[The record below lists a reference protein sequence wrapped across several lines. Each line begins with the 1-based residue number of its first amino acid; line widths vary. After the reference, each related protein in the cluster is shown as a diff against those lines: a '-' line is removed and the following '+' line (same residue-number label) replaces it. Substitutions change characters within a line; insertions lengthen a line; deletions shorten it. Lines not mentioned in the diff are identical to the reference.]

1 MIILPAIDIIEQ
13 KPVRLYQG
21 DYNKQEQV
29 GNNILDLAKT
39 FEKEGAQY
47 LHMVDLDGAKKGEK
61 CNQQPTCEVAASLH
75 IPVEVGGGIRSME
88 DVAYYL
94 EHGVER
100 VILGT
105 AAIEDRTFL
114 KQAIKRY
121 QAHIAVGIDCRDGYV
136 CGRGWLSE
144 SKLHY
149 LTFAKEMQALGVK
162 TIIVTDIAKDGT
174 MMGPNLEMLKKL
186 KESVSINV
194 IASGGIKDIT
204 HIQALKELGIYGA
217 ITGKAM
223 YAKTLSLPEAVA
235 LCKEE

>member
-21 DYNKQEQV
+21 DYGKQEQV
-29 GNNILDLAKT
+29 GNDILELAQM

-61 CNQQPTCEVAASLH
+61 CNQQAICEVAASLH
-75 IPVEVGGGIRSME
+75 IPIEVGGGIRNMK
-88 DVAYYL
+88 DIAYYL

-105 AAIEDRTFL
+105 AAIENRTFL
-114 KQAIKRY
+114 KQAVQRY

-149 LTFAKEMQALGVK
+149 LTFAKEMQELGIK

-174 MMGPNLEMLKKL
+174 MMGPNVDMLKKL
-186 KESVSINV
+186 KESVDINI
-194 IASGGIKDIT
+194 IASGGIRDLS
-204 HIQALKELGIYGA
+204 HIQALKDLGIYGA

-223 YAKTLSLPEAVA
+223 YAKTLSLPAALA

>member
-21 DYNKQEQV
+21 DYNRQEQV

-61 CNQQPTCEVAASLH
+61 CNQQLICEVAASLH

-100 VILGT
+100 VILVLLL
-105 AAIEDRTFL
+105 L
-114 KQAIKRY
+114 K
-121 QAHIAVGIDCRDGYV
+121 IA
-136 CGRGWLSE
+136 LS
-144 SKLHY
+144 
-149 LTFAKEMQALGVK
+149 
-162 TIIVTDIAKDGT
+162 
-174 MMGPNLEMLKKL
+174 
-186 KESVSINV
+186 
-194 IASGGIKDIT
+194 
-204 HIQALKELGIYGA
+204 
-217 ITGKAM
+217 
-223 YAKTLSLPEAVA
+223 
-235 LCKEE
+235 

>member
-21 DYNKQEQV
+21 DDNRQEQV

-61 CNQQPTCEVAASLH
+61 CNQQLICEVAASLH

-121 QAHIAVGIDCRDGYV
+121 QTHIAVGIDCRDGYV

-144 SKLHY
+144 SKLYY

-223 YAKTLSLPEAVA
+223 YAKTLSLPEALT